1 MFGRRWK
8 PSGQVQPG
16 RPDDESTR
24 HELSHCKVEHVVM
37 RLVASSGSGGE
48 GARPSGAAVAARQQ
62 AMSVAVSRVMGE
74 REEGEE
80 DGGGSRGWLEEEERS
95 LAPLIR

>member
-1 MFGRRWK
+1 
-8 PSGQVQPG
+8 
-16 RPDDESTR
+16 
-24 HELSHCKVEHVVM
+24 
-37 RLVASSGSGGE
+37 
-48 GARPSGAAVAARQQ
+48 
-62 AMSVAVSRVMGE
+62 MSVAVSRVMGE